1 VADLTAGARQIADK
15 SGSHAFGRSGIAVW
29 LELLILAESR
39 ERLLA
44 NATGQSQ

>member
-29 LELLILAESR
+29 FELLILA
-39 ERLLA
+39 
-44 NATGQSQ
+44 